1 MYIYN
6 YIIICN
12 AWSYKYISSPH
23 FKCGCSNLDLP
34 SWPQI
39 PWLQQCKMSQVHL
52 RIWITTSFTW
62 FILDLLKGFPPKKY
76 NYIYIFTIDSPNGGF
91 SVGKIKNHLKQ
102 THVMSSSWFTSR
114 NWAPGPLSGTS
125 KWAMAQVPRLERFQT
140 LPGRSQLVLSGH
152 NSEVGFWRVHKSRW
166 AMVIS

>member
-1 MYIYN
+1 MGVPTWTCHPGHRFHGFSSARCRRSISESESLHPSLGLSWICLRGSPQKN
-6 YIIICN
+6 III
-12 AWSYKYISSPH
+12 
-23 FKCGCSNLDLP
+23 
-34 SWPQI
+34 
-39 PWLQQCKMSQVHL
+39 
-52 RIWITTSFTW
+52 
-62 FILDLLKGFPPKKY
+62 
-76 NYIYIFTIDSPNGGF
+76 YIYIFTIDSPNGGF

-166 AMVIS
+166 AMVIK